1 VQGPDDSPAGGAPA
15 GESRAH
21 TDESEG
27 SAPRPATARDPQ
39 RSRRWFRP
47 PSIRA
52 SLVIGALIPLIVAF
66 AISSVVVLGQSSS
79 RQQAVSAAQ
88 SSLALDSLLRARVS
102 VYEEYVPSAA
112 IVAAQANH
120 ITEAQ
125 LDSLLHTDF
134 QADLVKA
141 RQQVDTLAVPGPKGQ
156 FGSARAQLVALRH
169 EVDQKTATPLEVETF
184 FNALGSRIDD
194 QWQDTFDQ
202 LQSHSQSSGSLATR
216 SRITALGTT
225 FAAFTS
231 GIAEENLQGGGS
243 LESVLATSAT
253 PEEVQSL
260 IVSHQQFQAATHD
273 FPSQLGPHGAKAW
286 TSLTQTPVDTQFV
299 KNVQLAIA
307 VGLAHGEPPLATN
320 PAGIGAVAQ
329 SEVAWAASLSNLVLA
344 TSADLRSATA
354 TQANAAS
361 QTLYFTLI
369 GVVLLLL
376 AEIAAVLLL
385 GREVRR
391 PLDRIVVAATLIR
404 EGELEFPELDESGPK
419 ELALAAAAFNEMSST
434 LRSVQ
439 EQAIAL
445 SKVDLDD
452 PVLRRSL
459 PGRTGAALQSALMTL
474 QASVRTNE
482 NRRAALAERA
492 TRDSLTGLLNRGAAL
507 EALRL
512 DLASVH
518 RSNGDLEL
526 TVLFIDLDELKT
538 INDTFGHDRGDAA
551 IQSVAEAL
559 KSATRTSDVV
569 ARLGGDEFIVGSLEG
584 RGFGASELLARRID
598 ASLSDLRLGNT
609 DDHVAVGC
617 SIGVAVSE
625 PSDDRVEVLI
635 DRADRALYVAK
646 AKGRGQVSWSASS

>member
-1 VQGPDDSPAGGAPA
+1 M
-15 GESRAH
+15 
-21 TDESEG
+21 
-27 SAPRPATARDPQ
+27 AREPQ

-52 SLVIGALIPLIVAF
+52 SLAIGALIPLIVAVG
-66 AISSVVVLGQSSS
+66 ISSVVVLSQSSS
-79 RQQAVSAAQ
+79 RRQAVSAAQ
-88 SSLALDSLLRARVS
+88 SSRGLDSLLRARVS

-125 LDSLLHTDF
+125 LDNLLHTDF

-141 RQQVDTLAVPGPKGQ
+141 RRQVNALGVPGPKGQ
-156 FGSARAQLVALRH
+156 FGDTRAQLDALRH
-169 EVDQKTATPLEVETF
+169 GVDQKTATPLQVETF

-194 QWQDTFDQ
+194 QWNGTFDQ
-202 LQSHSQSSGSLATR
+202 LLSNSQSTDSPATR
-216 SRITALGTT
+216 SRITALG
-225 FAAFTS
+225 AAFNTFTS
-231 GIAEENLQGGGS
+231 GLAEENLPGGGS
-243 LESVLATSAT
+243 LESQLATTAT
-253 PEEVQSL
+253 PAEVQAL
-260 IVSHQQFQAATHD
+260 IVTHQQFEAATRG
-273 FPSQLGPHGAKAW
+273 FPHQLGPQGAKAW
-286 TSLTQTPVDTQFV
+286 ASLTRAPLDAQFV
-299 KNVQLAIA
+299 NNVQLAIA
-307 VGLAHGEPPLATN
+307 VGLRHGAPPLATD
-320 PAGIGAVAQ
+320 PAGIGAVGR
-329 SEVAWAASLSNLVLA
+329 SEVAWATSLSGLVLA

-354 TQANAAS
+354 SQANSAS
-361 QTLYFTLI
+361 ETLYLTLI
-369 GVVLLLL
+369 AVVVLLL
-376 AEIAAVLLL
+376 AEIAAVLIL

-391 PLDRIVVAATLIR
+391 PLARIVAAATLIR

-434 LRSVQ
+434 LRAVQ

-445 SKVDLDD
+445 AKVDLDD

-474 QASVRTNE
+474 QTSVRKNE

-538 INDTFGHDRGDAA
+538 INDTYGHDRGDAA

-584 RGFGASELLARRID
+584 RGFGASELLARRVG
-598 ASLSDLRLGNT
+598 ASLSDLRLGNG
-609 DDHVAVGC
+609 DDSVVVGC
-617 SIGVAVSE
+617 SIGVAVSV
-625 PSDDRVEVLI
+625 PSDDRVELLI

>member
-1 VQGPDDSPAGGAPA
+1 
-15 GESRAH
+15 
-21 TDESEG
+21 
-27 SAPRPATARDPQ
+27 
-39 RSRRWFRP
+39 
-47 PSIRA
+47 
-52 SLVIGALIPLIVAF
+52 VIGALIPLIVAVG
-66 AISSVVVLGQSSS
+66 ISSVVVLGQSSS
-79 RQQAVSAAQ
+79 RQQAVAAAR
-88 SSLALDSLLRARVS
+88 SSLALDALLRAQVS

-125 LDSLLHTDF
+125 LDTLLNTDF
-134 QADLVKA
+134 QADLVAA
-141 RQQVDTLAVPGPKGQ
+141 RRQVNELAVPGPNGQ
-156 FGSARAQLVALRH
+156 FGNTQAQLVALRH
-169 EVDQKTATPLEVETF
+169 AVDEKTATPLQVETF

-194 QWQDTFDQ
+194 QWHTTFDR
-202 LQSHSQSSGSLATR
+202 LLSNSQSTGSVATR
-216 SRITALGTT
+216 SQITALGST
-225 FAAFTS
+225 FNAFTS
-231 GIAEENLQGGGS
+231 GLAEENLQGGGS

-260 IVSHQQFQAATHD
+260 IVSHEQFLAATRS
-273 FPSQLGPHGAKAW
+273 FPDQLGPRGAKAW
-286 TSLTQTPVDTQFV
+286 TSLIKTPIDTQFV
-299 KNVQLAIA
+299 NNVQLAIA
-307 VGLAHGEPPLATN
+307 VGLGHGTPPLATD
-320 PAGIGAVAQ
+320 PAAIGAVAQ

-354 TQANAAS
+354 SQANSATE
-361 QTLYFTLI
+361 TLYLTLLA
-369 GVVLLLL
+369 VVLLLL
-376 AEIAAVLLL
+376 AEIAAVLIL

-391 PLDRIVVAATLIR
+391 PLARIVAAATLVR

-434 LRSVQ
+434 LRAVQ

-474 QASVRTNE
+474 QTSVRKNE
-482 NRRAALAERA
+482 NRRVALAERA

-538 INDTFGHDRGDAA
+538 INDTYGHDTGDAA
-551 IQSVAEAL
+551 IQSVADAL

-584 RGFGASELLARRID
+584 RGFGASELLARRVD
-598 ASLSDLRLGNT
+598 ASLSGLRLGSG
-609 DDHVAVGC
+609 DDGVVVGC
-617 SIGVAVSE
+617 SIGAAVSE

-646 AKGRGQVSWSASS
+646 ARGRGQVSWSTSS

>member
-1 VQGPDDSPAGGAPA
+1 M
-15 GESRAH
+15 
-21 TDESEG
+21 
-27 SAPRPATARDPQ
+27 
-39 RSRRWFRP
+39 
-47 PSIRA
+47 
-52 SLVIGALIPLIVAF
+52 
-66 AISSVVVLGQSSS
+66 
-79 RQQAVSAAQ
+79 
-88 SSLALDSLLRARVS
+88 
-102 VYEEYVPSAA
+102 
-112 IVAAQANH
+112 
-120 ITEAQ
+120 
-125 LDSLLHTDF
+125 
-134 QADLVKA
+134 
-141 RQQVDTLAVPGPKGQ
+141 
-156 FGSARAQLVALRH
+156 
-169 EVDQKTATPLEVETF
+169 
-184 FNALGSRIDD
+184 
-194 QWQDTFDQ
+194 
-202 LQSHSQSSGSLATR
+202 
-216 SRITALGTT
+216 
-225 FAAFTS
+225 
-231 GIAEENLQGGGS
+231 
-243 LESVLATSAT
+243 
-253 PEEVQSL
+253 
-260 IVSHQQFQAATHD
+260 
-273 FPSQLGPHGAKAW
+273 
-286 TSLTQTPVDTQFV
+286 
-299 KNVQLAIA
+299 QLAIA
-307 VGLAHGEPPLATN
+307 VGLGHGAPPLATN

-354 TQANAAS
+354 SQANSATEA
-361 QTLYFTLI
+361 LYFTLI
-369 GVVLLLL
+369 AVVLLLL
-376 AEIAAVLLL
+376 AEIAAVLIL

-391 PLDRIVVAATLIR
+391 PLARIVAAATLVR

-434 LRSVQ
+434 LRAVQ

-474 QASVRTNE
+474 QTSVRRNE

-538 INDTFGHDRGDAA
+538 INDTYGHDRGDAA

-598 ASLSDLRLGNT
+598 ASLSDLRLGSG
-609 DDHVAVGC
+609 DDLVAVGC
-617 SIGVAVSE
+617 SIGGAVSE